1 MIGVSKTNPLMK
13 IFHWLAMDM
22 ERSKAK
28 KKLVT
33 LNLKLASLQIPKAIE
48 QRKKVGK
55 KSRCRE
61 DNIAD
66 MVDTVR
72 NSDYYQKGIIFTN
85 LKNSRNNQVYSRLL
99 KDMQE

>member
-1 MIGVSKTNPLMK
+1 M
-13 IFHWLAMDM
+13 AM
-22 ERSKAK
+22 ERNKAK

-48 QRKKVGK
+48 QRKKVGR
-55 KSRCRE
+55 KSRCKE
-61 DNIAD
+61 DNITD
-66 MVDTVR
+66 VVDTVC

-85 LKNSRNNQVYSRLL
+85 LKNSRNNEVYSKLL